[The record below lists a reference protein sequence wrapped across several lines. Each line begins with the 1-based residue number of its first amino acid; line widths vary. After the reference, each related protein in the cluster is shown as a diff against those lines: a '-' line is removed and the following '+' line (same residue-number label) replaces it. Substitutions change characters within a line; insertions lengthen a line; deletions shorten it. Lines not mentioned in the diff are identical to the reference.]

1 MKKLLLKI
9 NGARGYS
16 SNQVNS
22 ISLGVLRD
30 MVEEYIEYYGA
41 DTEIVTH
48 DESNSYGASYG
59 VIFDI
64 TEEEDEDYE

>member
-9 NGARGYS
+9 NGAKGYS

-22 ISLGVLRD
+22 ISLGVLKD

-48 DESNSYGASYG
+48 DESNRYGASYG
-59 VIFDI
+59 VIFEI
-64 TEEEDEDYE
+64 AEEEEDE